1 MVSGQACGAAYS
13 SASAPR
19 VQLKLKRKRKW
30 ATIGSATADTSGSF
44 SLCAKVNT
52 PKGSKVARLRATG
65 PGGASGA
72 TAIRVTSKGPSG
84 CEPQA
89 PPEEPPEVGNPDCPL
104 SQPGSTVEFTLPAA
118 CTVVASDTSSN
129 PDPLPFWGRLDCA
142 NASRH
147 QQVASGGDS
156 RAMAVGGSQGNSSY
170 RRMTVFDGD
179 NYWGERCE
187 LGVNDHRGPV
197 AFYREGRRRVTY
209 ASFRLPS
216 NFPTNTDKWQ
226 GVLQMKQGQSS
237 DNGGGTPVLSLSAF
251 QGKWSLWHSA
261 PGYTDEDFKLWE
273 VPAQNGVWTRFAID
287 VFYSQHASKGRVKVY
302 VDLNAD
308 SDFSDAGE
316 QSPAFQTNT
325 LKHETGT
332 DTSDG
337 LAAGQSIPS
346 HLRVGMYHHQDIPCP
361 TSTAG
366 CSVESD
372 NIQIVK
378 P

>member
-1 MVSGQACGAAYS
+1 
-13 SASAPR
+13 
-19 VQLKLKRKRKW
+19 
-30 ATIGSATADTSGSF
+30 
-44 SLCAKVNT
+44 
-52 PKGSKVARLRATG
+52 
-65 PGGASGA
+65 
-72 TAIRVTSKGPSG
+72 
-84 CEPQA
+84 
-89 PPEEPPEVGNPDCPL
+89 
-104 SQPGSTVEFTLPAA
+104 
-118 CTVVASDTSSN
+118 
-129 PDPLPFWGRLDCA
+129 
-142 NASRH
+142 
-147 QQVASGGDS
+147 
-156 RAMAVGGSQGNSSY
+156 MAVGGSQGNSSY

-187 LGVNDHRGPV
+187 LGAERPPR
-197 AFYREGRRRVTY
+197 ARSPSTARGRRRVTY

-251 QGKWSLWHSA
+251 QGKWSLWHSD

-273 VPAQNGVWTRFAID
+273 VPPRTDVWTRFAID

-308 SDFSDAGE
+308 SDFADAGE
-316 QSPAFQTNT
+316 QSPTFQTNT